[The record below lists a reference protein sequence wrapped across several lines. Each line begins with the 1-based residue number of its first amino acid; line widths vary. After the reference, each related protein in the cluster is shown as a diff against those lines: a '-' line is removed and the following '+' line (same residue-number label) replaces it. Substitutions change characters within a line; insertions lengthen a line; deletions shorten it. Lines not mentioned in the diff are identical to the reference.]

1 MVGSSVTKIQAC
13 PLPAFQIPVL
23 NIKHC
28 SKHFRVDDPSLH
40 GEVCRMASSE
50 ICSTRCLLAHVD
62 THALVAAFEDAVAF
76 VVNGDCVARVS
87 KDVGPGLTSIAGTN
101 EHAVLSST
109 SDAHDDSAA
118 VSSVPSTMTDP
129 TNRSSTLK
137 IVGLFAVS
145 KEFAA
150 EDKSG

>member
-1 MVGSSVTKIQAC
+1 MSGAVIQEF
-13 PLPAFQIPVL
+13 PLPAFKNPML

-28 SKHFRVDDPSLH
+28 SKRFQVGSSFH

-50 ICSTRCLLAHVD
+50 ICSAGGVLAYVD
-62 THALVAAFEDAVAF
+62 TDALVGTSEDAITSVI
-76 VVNGDCVARVS
+76 NGDCIVRVT
-87 KDVGPGLTSIAGTN
+87 KDIGPDLTRFGRAN

-118 VSSVPSTMTDP
+118 ISSVPGTVTNP

-137 IVGLFAVS
+137 VVGLLTVG

-150 EDKSG
+150 EDKRG